1 MRGSDIAGLTGL
13 SDSEAVQALKKYGFN
28 ELPAASKR
36 GIFKLI
42 FEVVCEPM
50 FILLLSCGII
60 YFILG
65 DVHEALMLLGFVFVV
80 MGITIYQEGKAER
93 AIDALR
99 SFSSPRALVIRS
111 GRQQRI
117 PGREVVCGD
126 TLILR
131 EGDRVP
137 ADCFLLW
144 GENVLC
150 DESLLTGE
158 SAAVRKAPSIL
169 TNPDKILPGGDDL
182 PLLFSGSLLV
192 RGQAVVKVLF
202 TGINTRLGKIGK
214 ALVEIEDEASPLR
227 EEIKKVVKLVFVIAS
242 IICVLVVIV
251 YGLTR
256 DNWLGGVLSG
266 ITLAMAM
273 LPEEFPVV
281 LTIFMALGAWRISKS
296 RVLTRKIASIET
308 LGSAQVLCVDKTGTL
323 TENRMS
329 VKKLFCQ
336 GEFFDITTTAQMLP
350 EKFHQLVEFGILA
363 SKKDP
368 FDPMEKALQE
378 LGHFVLR
385 GTEHLH
391 LDWGLVQE
399 YPLSREIMAL
409 SHVWECGGDGLV
421 VSAKGAPE
429 AIGDLCH
436 LDLPRRNELQ
446 KNIDILAKD
455 GLRVLGVAR
464 STVRSDS
471 LPQSQHDF
479 NFEFMGLVGWADPVR
494 PSVREAIA
502 ECYDAGIRV
511 IMITGDYPVTAVNI
525 AGQIGLKNYGQVI
538 TGQEILVM
546 PEKVLEEKMKEVNV
560 FSRVLPDQKLLIV
573 NAIKAGGKVVAMTGD
588 GVNDASALKSAHIGI
603 AMGERGTDVA
613 REAADLVLLDDDFSS
628 IVKAIRLGR
637 RIFDNLKKA
646 IAYII
651 SVHVPIAGAALVPVF
666 MGWPIILYP
675 AHIVFLELVI
685 DPACSLVFEAESE
698 EPGIMHRPPRPARSR
713 LFTPRLIG
721 LSIFQGLFSMVA
733 ALAIFKVSL
742 MRSDTVETAR
752 TLSFGTLIIS
762 NICLILTNRS
772 WHKSI
777 LETFRNTNRALFFVI
792 SGAVVAL
799 VLTIYVPFLRK
810 LFHFSWMH
818 NDDILIF
825 VAAGF
830 LSVAWFE
837 LIKFFARRANFELM
851 S

>member
-1 MRGSDIAGLTGL
+1 
-13 SDSEAVQALKKYGFN
+13 
-28 ELPAASKR
+28 
-36 GIFKLI
+36 
-42 FEVVCEPM
+42 
-50 FILLLSCGII
+50 
-60 YFILG
+60 
-65 DVHEALMLLGFVFVV
+65 
-80 MGITIYQEGKAER
+80 
-93 AIDALR
+93 
-99 SFSSPRALVIRS
+99 
-111 GRQQRI
+111 
-117 PGREVVCGD
+117 
-126 TLILR
+126 
-131 EGDRVP
+131 
-137 ADCFLLW
+137 
-144 GENVLC
+144 
-150 DESLLTGE
+150 
-158 SAAVRKAPSIL
+158 
-169 TNPDKILPGGDDL
+169 
-182 PLLFSGSLLV
+182 
-192 RGQAVVKVLF
+192 
-202 TGINTRLGKIGK
+202 
-214 ALVEIEDEASPLR
+214 
-227 EEIKKVVKLVFVIAS
+227 
-242 IICVLVVIV
+242 
-251 YGLTR
+251 
-256 DNWLGGVLSG
+256 
-266 ITLAMAM
+266 
-273 LPEEFPVV
+273 
-281 LTIFMALGAWRISKS
+281 
-296 RVLTRKIASIET
+296 VLTRKIASIET